1 MTDYN
6 NTAKGFGWVLNEN
19 ILTVPNVLTFI
30 RILLI
35 IPFLYS
41 FGSRQFTAAAAV
53 LILSGVTDFLD
64 GYIAR
69 KFGQTTKLGKYLD
82 PLADKL
88 TLFSVGFC
96 VALIYPRLKLFV
108 ALAALKDAAM
118 IVCSV
123 ILIRRAIDPPAAKW
137 FGKAFTACFYL
148 ASVSAVAVYYLSA
161 KQLFIVYLLFSVSFI
176 LMITAAVGYCKIFKD
191 LLNKC

>member
-1 MTDYN
+1 MN
-6 NTAKGFGWVLNEN
+6 LPNKLSIIRVALIPVIVVLLYQQSDACR
-19 ILTVPNVLTFI
+19 IIAGALFI
-30 RILLI
+30 IASL
-35 IPFLYS
+35 
-41 FGSRQFTAAAAV
+41 
-53 LILSGVTDFLD
+53 TDFLD